1 MRKSYFLTLE
11 GPDGSGKSTIGK
23 RINDELI
30 SLGYDV
36 VLTRE
41 PGGTDIGEDI
51 RKILLSKLNNNMSD
65 IAESLLYAASR
76 SQHVYEKIRPA
87 LEDGKIVLSDRFV
100 MSSLAYQ
107 GGARGLGMETVMAV
121 NKFAMDG
128 VYPDRIIFF
137 DIEPEIT
144 LKRKTIGRD
153 LDRLELE
160 GLQFH
165 NLVYNGY
172 VEAIN
177 MFPENVIKINANQTE
192 DEVFNVCMKI
202 IMEDL
207 R

>member
-128 VYPDRIIFF
+128 VYPDRLIFF

>member
-51 RKILLSKLNNNMSD
+51 RKILLSKFNNNMSD

-87 LEDGKIVLSDRFV
+87 LEDGKIVISDRFV

-107 GGARGLGMETVMAV
+107 GGARGLGIETVMAV

-144 LKRKTIGRD
+144 LKRKTIGRE

-192 DEVFNVCMKI
+192 DEVFDVCMKI

>member
-51 RKILLSKLNNNMSD
+51 RKILLSKFNNNMSD

-87 LEDGKIVLSDRFV
+87 LEDGKIVISDRFV

-107 GGARGLGMETVMAV
+107 GGARGLGIETVMAV

-144 LKRKTIGRD
+144 LKRKTIGRE

>member
-192 DEVFNVCMKI
+192 DEVFDVCMKI

>member
-51 RKILLSKLNNNMSD
+51 RKILLSKFNNNMSD